1 MLLGAESGSQR
12 RKRKT
17 TSSSTQSLNESAQY
31 LGEDVQHERGRRGK
45 AKARAPSSF
54 AGEDMAVLRELGV
67 VSHNTRSRKKERSKS
82 RDTVSRRAR
91 TVSPEPTEDVDVG
104 VPLAFD
110 STDVTRMQREI
121 EALRKVCVA
130 LSFSACFGLSD
141 LYPPKAIAICQ
152 EVSPKAE
159 QGEMLHLVTVVSNNG
174 SPRSSTN

>member
-1 MLLGAESGSQR
+1 MLIGAESGRQR

-17 TSSSTQSLNESAQY
+17 TSPSTQSLNESAQY
-31 LGEDVQHERGRRGK
+31 SGEDAQHERGRRGK
-45 AKARAPSSF
+45 AKARALSSF
-54 AGEDMAVLRELGV
+54 AGEDVAVLRELGV

-130 LSFSACFGLSD
+130 VLLHVRVGLSD
-141 LYPPKAIAICQ
+141 LYLPKQ
-152 EVSPKAE
+152 L
-159 QGEMLHLVTVVSNNG
+159 Q
-174 SPRSSTN
+174 STKKSVQRQSKVGCPSL